1 MVPSKVVDST
11 KIIKSGTKS
20 AFVKCM
26 AYKNME
32 RNYTEMGPLYG
43 TNFASAK

>member
-1 MVPSKVVDST
+1 MVPPKVVDST

-20 AFVKCM
+20 AFVKCIV
-26 AYKNME
+26 YKDME
-32 RNYTEMGPLYG
+32 KNCAEMVLLYG